1 MQQIRFILFVALA
14 ILVALFAVLNAEA
27 MLINLVF
34 ARYQVSA
41 SIIILISVMLGSVLT
56 VLFGLSTRVKTHFR
70 QRETRKQMEAM
81 QKQLD
86 LTAKT
91 LETVKLSEAGWKAK
105 YEEAVKKAEQ
115 TIIDPTKNQG

>member
-41 SIIILISVMLGSVLT
+41 SIIILISVMLGSILT
-56 VLFGLSTRVKTHFR
+56 VLFGLSTRVKTLFR
-70 QRETRKQMEAM
+70 QRETRKQMDAM

-91 LETVKLSEAGWKAK
+91 LEAVKLSEAGWKAK
-105 YEEAVKKAEQ
+105 YEEAVMKAEQ
-115 TIIDPTKNQG
+115 PIIDPTKNQG

>member
-27 MLINLVF
+27 MMINLVF

-41 SIIILISVMLGSVLT
+41 SIIILISVMLGSILT
-56 VLFGLSTRVKTHFR
+56 VLFGLSTRVKTLFR
-70 QRETRKQMEAM
+70 QREKRKQMDAM

-86 LTAKT
+86 LTTKT
-91 LETVKLSEAGWKAK
+91 LETVKLSEAGWKEK

-115 TIIDPTKNQG
+115 PIIDPTKNQG